1 MQPASYHL
9 ENTWSPD
16 GGPNGR
22 LTFTLV
28 KSVRCAAHGFP
39 PRLYL
44 VDTRHRSQG
53 FCDNAVFLRRN
64 ANFLR
69 IRPACRLQGV

>member
-28 KSVRCAAHGFP
+28 NLSDAPLTGF
-39 PRLYL
+39 RLVYTSL
-44 VDTRHRSQG
+44 TRVIDPKA
-53 FCDNAVFLRRN
+53 CDNAVFL
-64 ANFLR
+64 
-69 IRPACRLQGV
+69 P